1 MGYRCIQN
9 IVGNPVQQT
18 GINLFYLLNTLRG
31 PKLNYYFYGELLVP
45 GVIDSALSKCVAF
58 IMKAIEL
65 QLVVDSCAMDM
76 KAFWA
81 WLSVALVSITDDSM
95 TEDNNQMSQEGRMNL
110 AEILNN
116 IEDYFSLKEN
126 GNGRSKFNM
135 EKIGQYLK
143 NESLKESYTTE
154 LTESNSWLKW
164 LNENKCLES
173 CPKIYMPAKSQSLV
187 QILADLTENVL
198 SIFKNTETVLSK
210 NFFMKKSIT
219 LGTGLLSDLHLS
231 FYTMSTNMM
240 TVALNKKEFIIVK
253 ILDQLDSCNFAIVS
267 LKTPMFGSYRH
278 SELNLIDLKF
288 YNEEILS
295 ICLSAEEDSKLQTFF
310 LQFSLDLLKHK
321 WIPRQ
326 FDGPVDLST
335 MSGNDVATAFLL
347 ELTDLDNATR
357 LENDSV
363 AIEVSGSR
371 KVATVLSDNR
381 KKMKIYEME
390 VDNDEIDIKNV
401 SM

>member
-31 PKLNYYFYGELLVP
+31 PKLNYYFYGDLLVP
-45 GVIDSALSKCVAF
+45 GIIDSALSKCVAF

-65 QLVVDSCAMDM
+65 QLVVDSCALDM
-76 KAFWA
+76 KTFWA
-81 WLSVALVSITDDSM
+81 WLSVALVSITDDSI

-143 NESLKESYTTE
+143 HENLKESYAAE

-164 LNENKCLES
+164 LDENKCLES
-173 CPKIYMPAKSQSLV
+173 CPKIYMPARTQSLV

-198 SIFKNTETVLSK
+198 SIFKNAEVVLSK
-210 NFFMKKSIT
+210 NFYLKKSIT
-219 LGTGLLSDLHLS
+219 LGAGLRNDLHLS
-231 FYTMSTNMM
+231 FYTMSTNML
-240 TVALNKKEFIIVK
+240 TVSLNKKEFIIIK
-253 ILDQLDSCNFAIVS
+253 ILDQLDSFNFAIVS
-267 LKTPMFGSYRH
+267 LKAPVFGSHRH

-288 YNEEILS
+288 YNEDILS
-295 ICLSAEEDSKLQTFF
+295 VCLNAEEDSKLQTYF

-326 FDGPVDLST
+326 FDGPIDLSS
-335 MSGNDVATAFLL
+335 MSGNDVAAAFLL
-347 ELTDLDNATR
+347 ELVDLDSATKI
-357 LENDSV
+357 ENDSV

-371 KVATVLSDNR
+371 KVASILSDNR

-390 VDNDEIDIKNV
+390 VDNDDFDIKNV

>member
-1 MGYRCIQN
+1 M
-9 IVGNPVQQT
+9 QQT

-45 GVIDSALSKCVAF
+45 GVIDSGLSKCVAF
-58 IMKAIEL
+58 VMKAIEL

-81 WLSVALVSITDDSM
+81 WLSVALISITDDNV
-95 TEDNNQMSQEGRMNL
+95 TEDNNTMSQEGRMNL

-116 IEDYFSLKEN
+116 IEDYFSVKDSKD
-126 GNGRSKFNM
+126 GRSKFNM

-143 NESLKESYTTE
+143 HENLKESYTSE

-164 LNENKCLES
+164 LDENKCLES
-173 CPKIYMPAKSQSLV
+173 CPKIYIPAKTQSLV
-187 QILADLTENVL
+187 QILANLTENVL
-198 SIFKNTETVLSK
+198 EIFKNVEKVLSK
-210 NFFMKKSIT
+210 NFFLKKSIT
-219 LGTGLLSDLHLS
+219 LGAGLRSDLHFS
-231 FYTMSTNMM
+231 FYTMSTNIL
-240 TVALNKKEFIIVK
+240 TVALNTKEFIVVK

-267 LKTPMFGSYRH
+267 LKTPMFGNYRH

-295 ICLSAEEDSKLQTFF
+295 VCLSAEEDSKLQTYF

-326 FDGPVDLST
+326 FESSIDLST
-335 MSGNDVATAFLL
+335 MSGNDVAAAFLL
-347 ELTDLDNATR
+347 ELTDLDSATR

-363 AIEVSGSR
+363 GIEVSGTR
-371 KVATVLSDNR
+371 KVAAILSDNR
-381 KKMKIYEME
+381 KKVKIYEME
-390 VDNDEIDIKNV
+390 VDNDDFDIKNV
-401 SM
+401 SI